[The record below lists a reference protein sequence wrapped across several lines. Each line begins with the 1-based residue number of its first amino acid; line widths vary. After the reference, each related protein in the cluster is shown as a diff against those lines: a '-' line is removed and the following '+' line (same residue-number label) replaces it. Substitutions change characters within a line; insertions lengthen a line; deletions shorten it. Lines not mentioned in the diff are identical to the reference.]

1 MTIENPTRL
10 KDGELGAVL
19 RAADQGAVAPER
31 LASNAARIKAQI
43 ATVTAFALWKLL
55 VALGILAITVPLA
68 WKLATRSGAPALLPP
83 PRPIVTATIPV
94 ERIDIVADAGVEV
107 VEVAAPDAAREPPRP
122 HHVAQREPADA
133 GVTAPVDATAAEP
146 SQLPAQIALYE
157 AARAAATHGELA
169 HAIDLIDQL
178 LRDFPATQ
186 LRADAELTRAEL
198 LARTDRTDA
207 VAALEALIADPVHAG
222 RIAELLRTLG
232 DLDRRRGDCTRALDA
247 YQRAL
252 AAHPG
257 ERDRKAAEAGRDH
270 CRRK

>member
-1 MTIENPTRL
+1 MTIKNPTRL

-19 RAADQGAVAPER
+19 RAADVTAAPER

-55 VALGILAITVPLA
+55 VALGILALAVPLA
-68 WKLATRSGAPALLPP
+68 WKLATRSGAPAPLAPAPPPPIVTAAIPLAPSVEADAGVVVDVAPDAAPP
-83 PRPIVTATIPV
+83 PRPHRVVAQH
-94 ERIDIVADAGVEV
+94 ELADAGI
-107 VEVAAPDAAREPPRP
+107 AAPIDAAP
-122 HHVAQREPADA
+122 
-133 GVTAPVDATAAEP
+133 EP

-157 AARAAATHGELA
+157 AAHDAAARGELA

-198 LARTDRTDA
+198 LARTDRADA
-207 VAALEALIADPVHAG
+207 VTALEALIADPVHAG
-222 RIAELLRTLG
+222 RMAELLRTLG
-232 DLDRRRGDCTRALDA
+232 DLYRRRGDCTRALDA

-252 AAHPG
+252 SAHPG

-270 CRRK
+270 CQRK